1 MVPLF
6 PGSPP
11 APYHCEVRPG
21 LTRMPLWHSDTP
33 GWDSDAEQMCLSIT
47 LITVFTH
54 TILYSEIKSTQT
66 SYLWKVLFP
75 NVIEIRIPAH
85 PSGKEK
91 KKTKTKI
98 QMRTWA
104 TYKGCR
110 WLVAKVLWR
119 CGRALTMPGC
129 RAVRGSGWRR
139 QRQKGVCWETESTA
153 QPRSQGEEGGSH

>member
-1 MVPLF
+1 
-6 PGSPP
+6 
-11 APYHCEVRPG
+11 
-21 LTRMPLWHSDTP
+21 MPLWHSDTP

-91 KKTKTKI
+91 KNKNKNTNENLGYL
-98 QMRTWA
+98 Q
-104 TYKGCR
+104 
-110 WLVAKVLWR
+110 
-119 CGRALTMPGC
+119 
-129 RAVRGSGWRR
+129 RR
-139 QRQKGVCWETESTA
+139 QVACGEGPLEMWKGSDYAGV
-153 QPRSQGEEGGSH
+153 